1 MPNTSQAFNTSIL
14 RPGLHKHKVLS
25 IAKPGTIVAFYD
37 TETTGL
43 SPEIDDHIIEFAGI
57 IGRVE
62 KDYTITRLSD
72 IQIYIKNRKPLDPD
86 VVALTKITEEFLA
99 DKPSEEDVVDD
110 IYDFLVQA
118 DCVCGHNVPFDNRF
132 ANTTFDR
139 HNIPSPIVN
148 SLDTLELALDA
159 IVPNSTDNYQLGT
172 LAAAFG
178 LDEGVQFHSALADI
192 GATVALFEILL
203 KHYAQQDDAD
213 TPEYL
218 NPVIRGVS
226 YWEKLTA
233 EPPIMRI
240 YVTTTVGTLYFN
252 VKSGVLWGKDCDHTR
267 INREQFDSDVMK
279 FIGVNTMK
287 DLLAFR
293 GKK

>member
-99 DKPSEEDVVDD
+99 DITSRLTTALRIPRSTD
-110 IYDFLVQA
+110 
-118 DCVCGHNVPFDNRF
+118 
-132 ANTTFDR
+132 TTF
-139 HNIPSPIVN
+139 H
-148 SLDTLELALDA
+148 
-159 IVPNSTDNYQLGT
+159 
-172 LAAAFG
+172 
-178 LDEGVQFHSALADI
+178 H
-192 GATVALFEILL
+192 LL
-203 KHYAQQDDAD
+203 
-213 TPEYL
+213 L
-218 NPVIRGVS
+218 IR
-226 YWEKLTA
+226 L
-233 EPPIMRI
+233 IR
-240 YVTTTVGTLYFN
+240 
-252 VKSGVLWGKDCDHTR
+252 
-267 INREQFDSDVMK
+267 
-279 FIGVNTMK
+279 
-287 DLLAFR
+287 
-293 GKK
+293 